1 MTPAARSTA
10 PLGAV
15 AGLGIALVIGWL
27 ALVVTTVS
35 TSGDHAHGDAHR
47 DLTFL
52 VMWAAMS
59 VAMML
64 PTVASLALA
73 YAGLGRGRGVTYV
86 LGYLAV
92 WLATAPLAYALLT
105 VLTERLWLIAA
116 WLVAGLWQA
125 APWTRTALQQC
136 RVSTGGDDPVGLS
149 DAVVAGL
156 KQGVWCC
163 VACLP
168 LMVAGMAVAMLLAPV
183 AGIVVMVALTAVMIW
198 EKSRARTAAPAKFA
212 RLLQLSAVAI
222 AVLGVSLV
230 AATTWSGP
238 ASQNQHHHQA

>member
-1 MTPAARSTA
+1 MNPAARSTA

-15 AGLGIALVIGWL
+15 AGLGSALAIGWL
-27 ALVVTTVS
+27 ALVLTTF
-35 TSGDHAHGDAHR
+35 TMSGDHAHGDAQL
-47 DLTFL
+47 DLSFL

-105 VLTERLWLIAA
+105 FSHERIWLIAA

-136 RVSTGGDDPVGLS
+136 RVSVGGDDPVGLS
-149 DAVVAGL
+149 DSLIAGL
-156 KQGVWCC
+156 KQGMWCC

-168 LMVAGMAVAMLLAPV
+168 LMVAGMALAMLLAPV
-183 AGIVVMVALTAVMIW
+183 AGILVMLGLTAVMIW
-198 EKSRARTAAPAKFA
+198 EKWRARTAAPAQFT
-212 RLLQLSAVAI
+212 RLLRISAVAI
-222 AVLGVSLV
+222 AVLGVSVV
-230 AATTWSGP
+230 AATTWVGS
-238 ASQNQHHHQA
+238 ASQSQHHHQQ